1 MFIEKRK
8 SDKGIKYYL
17 SHSIRVDTKVK
28 KLIKYLGQNLS
39 QKELKEKE
47 ILAKQLIEEE
57 IKELNTEVFNF
68 DLSPAQIKQLNR
80 YDSKIKILH
89 LEKVSWEKFKEDF
102 VFNTNAIEGSSV
114 LEEEVKGLLEE
125 NSLPKTKDELESIN
139 VGKAI
144 EYIKTLKEDISIDLI
159 LKLHEICFKGS
170 KSFAGRLRNKEVVI
184 KNNKGVVIHQGAP
197 VKELENELEEFIN
210 WYNENKTEFKPLV
223 LAAIVHNQF
232 EYIHPFEDGNGR
244 VGRLLLNY
252 ILLKNNY
259 PPINIFLENRK
270 KYYQCL
276 REFSE
281 NNNLKS
287 TIEFLIKQFKKQTK

>member
-8 SDKGIKYYL
+8 SEKGIKYYL
-17 SHSIRVDTKVK
+17 SHSFRIDSKVK
-28 KLIKYLGQNLS
+28 KIVKYLGQNLA
-39 QKELKEKE
+39 QKELKQKE
-47 ILAKQLIEEE
+47 ILAKQLIEED

-68 DLSPAQIKQLNR
+68 DLTPFQIKQLNK

-89 LEKVSWEKFKEDF
+89 LEKETWEKFKEDF

-114 LEEEVKGLLEE
+114 LEEEVKELLEE
-125 NSLPKTKDELESIN
+125 NSLPKTKDELETIN
-139 VGKAI
+139 VGRAI
-144 EYIKTLKEDISIDLI
+144 DYIKELKEDISIELI
-159 LKLHEICFKGS
+159 LKLHEICFQKS
-170 KSFAGRLRNKEVVI
+170 KSFAGIFRTVEVVI
-184 KNNKGVVIHQGAP
+184 KNNKGEIIHQGAP
-197 VKELENELEEFIN
+197 VKELKKELNEFIS
-210 WYNENKTEFKPLV
+210 WYNETKTQFKPLV

-270 KYYQCL
+270 EYYQCL
-276 REFSE
+276 KDFSE

-287 TIEFLIKQFKKQTK
+287 TIEFLIKQYNKTKK

>member
-28 KLIKYLGQNLS
+28 KLVKYLGQNLS
-39 QKELKEKE
+39 QKELKEKK
-47 ILAKQLIEEE
+47 ILAKQLIEDE

-68 DLSPAQIKQLNR
+68 DLSPVQIKQLNR

-197 VKELENELEEFIN
+197 VKELQNELGEFIN

-252 ILLKNNY
+252 ILLQNNY

-270 KYYQCL
+270 EYYQCL

-287 TIEFLIKQFKKQTK
+287 TIEFLIKQYEKQIN

>member
-28 KLIKYLGQNLS
+28 KLVKYLGQNLS
-39 QKELKEKE
+39 QKELKEKK
-47 ILAKQLIEEE
+47 ILAKQLIEDE

-68 DLSPAQIKQLNR
+68 DLSPVQIKQLNR

-197 VKELENELEEFIN
+197 VKELENELNDFII

-259 PPINIFLENRK
+259 LPINIFLENRK
-270 KYYQCL
+270 EYYQCL

-287 TIEFLIKQFKKQTK
+287 TIEFLIKQYEKQIN